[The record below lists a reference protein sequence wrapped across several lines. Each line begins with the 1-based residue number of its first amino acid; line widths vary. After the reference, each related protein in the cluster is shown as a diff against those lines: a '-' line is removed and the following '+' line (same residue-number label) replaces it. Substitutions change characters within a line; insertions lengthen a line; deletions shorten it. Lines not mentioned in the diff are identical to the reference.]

1 MIYFLHIPRTSG
13 KQILEITDKSLNSLK
28 SSLKNKYE
36 CRVVQADDPEQIP
49 GQHKELFL
57 SFTKKDE
64 LELFFNNLSK
74 RNSILF
80 LQGHFACTPF
90 LYFDNLKTFSIIRSP
105 LERVVSEYFYINYKY
120 IDTIENKQDFIN
132 HLFCRINIQSTYL
145 SSNIEWSSDKEKY
158 CFKLPDTE
166 QSFSKLLTSIKEKK
180 IVLSTIKNR
189 NFIIIDIQ
197 KELEKKINDS
207 LNIPLT
213 DLNTK
218 TVNESIPLFELNT
231 VLTKDIIEQFEKT
244 NSLDYQL
251 YNYVEFHENK
261 YNRPLYPEDIK
272 I

>member
-13 KQILEITDKSLNSLK
+13 KQILEITEKSLNSLK
-28 SSLKNKYE
+28 SSLKDKYE
-36 CRVVQADDPEQIP
+36 CRVVQCSDPEYIF
-49 GQHKELFL
+49 GQNNELFL
-57 SFTKKDE
+57 SFTKKNE
-64 LELFFNNLSK
+64 LELFFNSLSK

-105 LERVVSEYFYINYKY
+105 LERVVSEYFYMNHKYTQNIQNNENFINY
-120 IDTIENKQDFIN
+120 
-132 HLFCRINIQSTYL
+132 LFCRINIQSTYL
-145 SSNIEWSSDKEKY
+145 SSNIEWSFEKQKY
-158 CFKLPDTE
+158 YFKLFDTE
-166 QSFSKLLTSIKEKK
+166 QSFSKLLSSIKEKK
-180 IVLSTIKNR
+180 IVLSTMKNR

-213 DLNTK
+213 NLNTK